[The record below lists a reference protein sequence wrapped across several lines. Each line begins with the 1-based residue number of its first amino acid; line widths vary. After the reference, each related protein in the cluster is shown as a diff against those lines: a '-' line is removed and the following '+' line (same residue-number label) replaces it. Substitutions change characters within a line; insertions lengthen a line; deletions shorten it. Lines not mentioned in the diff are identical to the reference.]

1 MENLCSKLESKLD
14 VKETLHNTDFDTR
27 SCLALLSPFVTKDMS
42 TYNLAQK
49 IISATRC
56 STQGKTIVSWNV
68 DSLRSNILDPGGCV
82 GKDSVFG
89 KLLSMYNPDI
99 VCLQET
105 KLQEKMEEKFV
116 FDGYHTYFSS
126 SNVTLGYSGVAI
138 LSKEKP
144 KFVNDNFETGIDI
157 DNELINEG
165 RIITA
170 YYEGYAIINT
180 YVPNTL
186 RAFSKEGSYDYYISR
201 RERWD
206 AAMRIHL
213 QKVKA
218 KVGEVIWCGD
228 LNVAMTMR
236 DIYNGEKTMEVL
248 KNSEKYSKSK
258 IKEYENRIKDAKNAF
273 EHGGGAGLT
282 LEERKGLQNILDDG
296 FVDSFRELYQL
307 DYGFTYWNRKIPPYR
322 AADNG
327 WRIDYFVTTPNLITC
342 IESIQVLR
350 MFGVDG
356 KKVPSDHAPLV
367 LKFFDGVVNSWIHD
381 LYKIYKE
388 TYLDPSKNF
397 LNANN
402 DIFELSGQTTR
413 EKYTFDEL
421 TWNELKCREFGEG
434 DILFRTSCWH
444 HGGGSGSKNYYMTF
458 VCKKGVKLRNLY
470 DYIKEIQRGNITYED
485 HVHIMNFMQ
494 RQQQIFYNNRSYN
507 TTIINHNTSVPILH
521 FRLV

>member
-1 MENLCSKLESKLD
+1 MEILCSKLQSEVD
-14 VKETLHNTDFDTR
+14 VKQTLYDSDFDTR
-27 SCLALLSPFVTKDMS
+27 NCLALLSPFVSKDMS
-42 TYNLAQK
+42 TYELAQK
-49 IISATRC
+49 IIRATRC
-56 STQGKTIVSWNV
+56 RTQGKTIVSWNV
-68 DSLRSNILDPGGCV
+68 DSLRSNILGST
-82 GKDSVFG
+82 DSVFG
-89 KLLSMYNPDI
+89 QLLRIYNPDI

-105 KLQEKMEEKFV
+105 KLQEKLEEKFI

-126 SNVTLGYSGVAI
+126 STVTLGYSGVVI
-138 LSKEKP
+138 LSKEEP
-144 KFVNDNFETGIDI
+144 KFVSMELDGID
-157 DNELINEG
+157 DELKNEG

-186 RAFSKEGSYDYYISR
+186 RAFSSAASHDYYISR

-218 KVGEVIWCGD
+218 EAGEVIWCGD

-236 DIYNGEKTMEVL
+236 DIYNGEKTINIL
-248 KNSEKYSKSK
+248 KNIDAKKYNKSK
-258 IKEYENRIKDAKNAF
+258 IKEYENRVKDAKNAF

-296 FVDSFRELYQL
+296 FVDSFRELYPL

-322 AADNG
+322 EADNG

-367 LKFFDGVVNSWIHD
+367 LKFFDGVVDSWIDD
-381 LYKIYKE
+381 LYKVYKE
-388 TYLDPSKNF
+388 TYLDQSKNF
-397 LNANN
+397 LNAMNN
-402 DIFELSGQTTR
+402 LFDLSEQTR
-413 EKYTFDEL
+413 KEKYLFDVK
-421 TWNELKCREFGEG
+421 WDELKCHEFGSTN
-434 DILFRTSCWH
+434 ILFRTSCWH
-444 HGGGSGSKNYYMTF
+444 HDVSAGNKNYYITF

-470 DYIKEIQRGNITYED
+470 DYIKEIQQGNITYDD
-485 HVHIMNFMQ
+485 HVYIMNFMKH
-494 RQQQIFYNNRSYN
+494 QQELYGKKS
-507 TTIINHNTSVPILH
+507 TIINHNRSIPILH
-521 FRLV
+521 FRLN